1 MAKYELSLT
10 VENANLEVT
19 PEGPVTLSVL
29 ELIGPR
35 GETGPQGPAGTTLLS
50 GLSDVD
56 TSNAQT
62 GRVLASD
69 GDNSFSFIDIGT
81 LDTLDDVTS
90 RGSTTTNDISVGAVT
105 ATSLN
110 THAIPS
116 GTGTLA
122 KTSDIPTNNNQLTN
136 GAGYITDYTV
146 TQGDVTA
153 HQAALS
159 ITESQISDL
168 QSYIT
173 DYTVTE
179 ADVTAH
185 QAALSITES
194 QISDFGT
201 YATLVGGTV
210 PASQLP
216 SYVDDVEE
224 YTNYASFPAS
234 GETGKIY
241 VDLATGDIYRWAGS
255 AYVQINDAVSSADQA
270 TRLATARTISLGG
283 DVSGSASFDG
293 SANVTI
299 TAAVA
304 DDSHNHLIS
313 NVDGLQSALD
323 GKLAT
328 TATTDDVSEGSTNL
342 YYTDARA
349 DARVAAATGVNLSLT
364 NQDTDDLSEGTTNL
378 YYTDARA
385 DARVNTANVRAAGAL
400 MDDEVTNLAQVKAFD
415 SSDYATA
422 AQGALADTAVQPSDD
437 RFNIRILAAEETLP
451 SGYIDTGGVLTDSAS
466 VTYRVISKN
475 LPSSIIN
482 SGTEG
487 GLISFHAVGDL

>member
-29 ELIGPR
+29 ELVGPR
-35 GETGPQGPAGTTLLS
+35 GETGPTGPQGAPGTTDFTDLENLDGADTATAGQLLQ
-50 GLSDVD
+50 
-56 TSNAQT
+56 A
-62 GRVLASD
+62 D
-69 GDNSFSFIDIGT
+69 GDGTFSFTSVSGVSD
-81 LDTLDDVTS
+81 DFDDVTS
-90 RGSTTTNDISVGAVT
+90 RGNTTTNDISVGGIT

-110 THAIPS
+110 THTIPS

-146 TQGDVTA
+146 TESDVTA
-153 HQAALS
+153 HQTALS

-168 QSYIT
+168 GSYLTAESDTLDSVTDRGSSTTNGVTVGSLNTHTIPGGTGTLALTSDVPTNNNQLTNGAGYIT

-179 ADVTAH
+179 GDVTAH

-241 VDLATGDIYRWAGS
+241 VDLATGDIYRWSGS

-293 SANVTI
+293 TIDVTI
-299 TAAVA
+299 TATVA
-304 DDSHNHLIS
+304 DDSHNHVIS
-313 NVDGLQSALD
+313 NVDGLQTALD

-349 DARVAAATGVNLSLT
+349 TSNLNTSLWC
-364 NQDTDDLSEGTTNL
+364 
-378 YYTDARA
+378 
-385 DARVNTANVRAAGAL
+385 
-400 MDDEVTNLAQVKAFD
+400 
-415 SSDYATA
+415 
-422 AQGALADTAVQPSDD
+422 
-437 RFNIRILAAEETLP
+437 
-451 SGYIDTGGVLTDSAS
+451 
-466 VTYRVISKN
+466 
-475 LPSSIIN
+475 
-482 SGTEG
+482 
-487 GLISFHAVGDL
+487 

>member
-35 GETGPQGPAGTTLLS
+35 GETGPQGPTGPAGSTQLD
-50 GLSDVD
+50 GLTDVD
-56 TSNAQT
+56 TSNAST
-62 GRVLASD
+62 GNLLRSD
-69 GDNSFSFIDIGT
+69 GDGTFSFVSVSGVSD
-81 LDTLDDVTS
+81 DLDDVTT
-90 RGSTTTNDISVGAVT
+90 RGGTTTNDISVGALT

-110 THAIPS
+110 THTIPT

-216 SYVDDVEE
+216 SYVDNDQTHPTPVS
-224 YTNYASFPAS
+224 YT
-234 GETGKIY
+234 
-241 VDLATGDIYRWAGS
+241 
-255 AYVQINDAVSSADQA
+255 
-270 TRLATARTISLGG
+270 
-283 DVSGSASFDG
+283 
-293 SANVTI
+293 
-299 TAAVA
+299 
-304 DDSHNHLIS
+304 HL
-313 NVDGLQSALD
+313 
-323 GKLAT
+323 
-328 TATTDDVSEGSTNL
+328 
-342 YYTDARA
+342 
-349 DARVAAATGVNLSLT
+349 
-364 NQDTDDLSEGTTNL
+364 
-378 YYTDARA
+378 
-385 DARVNTANVRAAGAL
+385 
-400 MDDEVTNLAQVKAFD
+400 
-415 SSDYATA
+415 
-422 AQGALADTAVQPSDD
+422 
-437 RFNIRILAAEETLP
+437 TLP
-451 SGYIDTGGVLTDSAS
+451 TIL
-466 VTYRVISKN
+466 RV
-475 LPSSIIN
+475 
-482 SGTEG
+482 
-487 GLISFHAVGDL
+487 